1 VLRSCTLRESLT
13 TKNVTS
19 TACHAPHRSKNMAL
33 KLTNIILGAISAV
46 CVLARILFK
55 SIFSTGEL
63 GWDDYMILATVVFG
77 VPSTIVQDIGT
88 IHHGLGRDVW
98 TLSFGTITAFVKW
111 FYIIEVLYFFNVAML
126 KLSLLFFFLRIFPA
140 KPIRRLLWGTI
151 AFDICFGI
159 TFIVAAI
166 FQCQPISHY
175 WSRWDGEHADGK
187 CVNVNALGWSN
198 AVISITLDIWMLV
211 LPLWQVCHLKLAW
224 TKKFSVALMF
234 FVGTL

>member
-1 VLRSCTLRESLT
+1 
-13 TKNVTS
+13 
-19 TACHAPHRSKNMAL
+19 ML
-33 KLTNIILGAISAV
+33 KLNNIILGAISAA

-55 SIFSTGEL
+55 AAFSAGEL
-63 GWDDYMILATVVFG
+63 GWDDYMILATLVLG

-88 IHHGLGRDVW
+88 LKHGLGKDVW

-111 FYIIEVLYFFNVAML
+111 FYVIEVMYFFNVAML

-140 KPIRRLLWGTI
+140 RPTRRLLWATI

-159 TFIVAAI
+159 SFILAAI

-175 WSRWDGEHADGK
+175 WNKWDGEHLAGK
-187 CVNVNALGWSN
+187 CINVNALGWAN
-198 AVISITLDIWMLV
+198 AVISIALDVWMLV
-211 LPLWQVCHLKLAW
+211 LPLWQVSQLKLAW
-224 TKKFSVALMF
+224 KKKVGVALMF